1 MELANIEKLVEKYLN
16 AETTLQ
22 EEQILQEYFT
32 SSNVAAHLQEYS
44 MLFGYFKQSK
54 DESFTKTIQLKPEK
68 PKKNWKWLSVAAS
81 VVLLFSAFM
90 GNQKYQEHQQRK
102 QFAQVT
108 AALQL
113 VSVNLNKGNDA
124 LYAVSNN
131 LNKGNDALAR
141 LNTYEE
147 TVNKVINKVNQ

>member
-1 MELANIEKLVEKYLN
+1 MELANIDKLVEKYLN

-32 SSNVAAHLQEYS
+32 SPNVAPHLQEYS

-54 DESFTKTIQLKPEK
+54 HETFTKTIQLKPEK

-81 VVLLFSAFM
+81 VVLLFSVFV
-90 GNQKYQEHQQRK
+90 GNEKYQEHQQRK
-102 QFAQVT
+102 KFAQVT
-108 AALQL
+108 EALQL
-113 VSVNLNKGNDA
+113 LSVNLNKGNDA

-131 LNKGNDALAR
+131 LNKGTDALQY
-141 LNTYEE
+141 LNTYEK
-147 TVNKVINKVNQ
+147 TVNKVINTVN